1 MIEVKGEKF
10 KTEEE
15 ARKEIRESALREAMI
30 DASMADFDKIADN
43 AKVVV
48 ELPVV
53 LANAMYAIG
62 NAIKDGYLLVS
73 AEELEDLRK
82 KGEKK

>member
-1 MIEVKGEKF
+1 MIEVKNEKEF
-10 KTEEE
+10 RSVKE
-15 ARKEIRESALREAMI
+15 AREAALREAMI
-30 DASMADFDKIADN
+30 DVAMADFDKIADN
-43 AKVVV
+43 AKVVI

-62 NAIKDGYLLVS
+62 DAIKDGYVLID

-82 KGEKK
+82 KGSKK